1 MTCDICISCDFS
13 NSGLCFRCIVRY
25 MLYYDL
31 PCTYY
36 GVCTICWLCDTSSCH
51 CEDSFMFVKKKKK
64 GSSHICFKKTLCKNQ
79 NSEVQV
85 LCISPDD
92 VVFCPDTHLS
102 SIIRSD
108 DENFSSGLQSVSR
121 SFELF
126 QVASVRT
133 FQQHVWTPGLHRYIG
148 R

>member
-64 GSSHICFKKTLCKNQ
+64 GRHIYASRLCAKIKTVKFK
-79 NSEVQV
+79 
-85 LCISPDD
+85 
-92 VVFCPDTHLS
+92 
-102 SIIRSD
+102 
-108 DENFSSGLQSVSR
+108 
-121 SFELF
+121 SF
-126 QVASVRT
+126 ASVRT
-133 FQQHVWTPGLHRYIG
+133 TWYSVRTLICQASSVRTTRPFRPDSNLCPEALNCSKLHLSERFSNTSG
-148 R
+148 RQVYTVI

>member
-92 VVFCPDTHLS
+92 VVFRPDSNLCPEALNCSKLHLS
-102 SIIRSD
+102 ER
-108 DENFSSGLQSVSR
+108 FSNTSGR
-121 SFELF
+121 
-126 QVASVRT
+126 QVYTV
-133 FQQHVWTPGLHRYIG
+133 I
-148 R
+148 